1 VTIKETQ
8 MKKRSNME
16 ESGEIEGWSV
26 RQRNV
31 MPKLEDAFIGFK
43 IQMLF
48 QFNAEDGATYLN
60 W

>member
-1 VTIKETQ
+1 